1 MDFLFFLNVIS
12 AFLLTGVIWT
22 IQIVHYPSFH
32 YIDKLSFTNFHNFHE
47 RRISIIVMPLMLIEL
62 ITSIALYIHNMWSI
76 IFALNLLIVG
86 LIWCST
92 FFVQVPIHSILSE
105 KKDKNLIEKL
115 VNTNWIRTFCWS
127 LRGIIVLI
135 MLDTLM
141 KTHNL

>member
-47 RRISIIVMPLMLIEL
+47 RRISIVVIPLMLIEL
-62 ITSIALYIHNMWSI
+62 ITSVALYIYNLSSI
-76 IFALNLLIVG
+76 FFSLNLLIVV

-92 FFVQVPIHSILSE
+92 FFVQVPIHSVLSQ

-115 VNTNWIRTFCWS
+115 VNTNWTRTFLWS
-127 LRGIIVLI
+127 MRMLLIIDEI
-135 MLDTLM
+135 IS
-141 KTHNL
+141 

>member
-1 MDFLFFLNVIS
+1 MDFFFFLNVIS

-92 FFVQVPIHSILSE
+92 FFVQVPIHSILSA

-115 VNTNWIRTFCWS
+115 VNTNWIRTFLWS
-127 LRGIIVLI
+127 IRMLLIIDEI
-135 MLDTLM
+135 IT
-141 KTHNL
+141 

>member
-76 IFALNLLIVG
+76 IFALNLLIVV

-115 VNTNWIRTFCWS
+115 VNTNWIRTFLWS
-127 LRGIIVLI
+127 IRMLLIIDEI
-135 MLDTLM
+135 IT
-141 KTHNL
+141 

>member
-12 AFLLTGVIWT
+12 TFLLTGVIWT

-115 VNTNWIRTFCWS
+115 VNTNWIRTFLWS
-127 LRGIIVLI
+127 IRMLLIIDEI
-135 MLDTLM
+135 IT
-141 KTHNL
+141 

>member
-1 MDFLFFLNVIS
+1 MNFLFFLNVIS

-47 RRISIIVMPLMLIEL
+47 RRISIVVIPLMLIEL
-62 ITSIALYIHNMWSI
+62 ITSVALYIYNLSSI
-76 IFALNLLIVG
+76 FFSLNLLIVV

-92 FFVQVPIHSILSE
+92 FFVQVPIHSVLSQ

-115 VNTNWIRTFCWS
+115 VNTNWTRTFLWS
-127 LRGIIVLI
+127 MRMLLIIDEI
-135 MLDTLM
+135 IS
-141 KTHNL
+141 

>member
-1 MDFLFFLNVIS
+1 MDLLFFLNVIS

-32 YIDKLSFTNFHNFHE
+32 YIDKMSFTNFHHFHE

-62 ITSIALYIHNMWSI
+62 TTSTALYINNMSSI
-76 IFALNLLIVG
+76 VFALNLLIVV

-105 KKDKNLIEKL
+105 KKDKKLIEKL
-115 VNTNWIRTFCWS
+115 VNTNWIRTFLWS
-127 LRGIIVLI
+127 MRMLLIIDEI
-135 MLDTLM
+135 IT
-141 KTHNL
+141 

>member
-92 FFVQVPIHSILSE
+92 FFVQVPIHSILSK

-115 VNTNWIRTFCWS
+115 VNTNWIRTFLWS
-127 LRGIIVLI
+127 TRMLLIIDEI
-135 MLDTLM
+135 IT
-141 KTHNL
+141 

>member
-62 ITSIALYIHNMWSI
+62 TTSIALYINNMSSI
-76 IFALNLLIVG
+76 VFALNLLIVVM
-86 LIWCST
+86 IWCST
-92 FFVQVPIHSILSE
+92 FFVQVPIHSILSQ
-105 KKDKNLIEKL
+105 KKDKKLIEKL
-115 VNTNWIRTFCWS
+115 VNTNWIRTFLWS
-127 LRGIIVLI
+127 LRMLLIIDEI
-135 MLDTLM
+135 IT
-141 KTHNL
+141 

>member
-1 MDFLFFLNVIS
+1 MDLLFFLNVIS

-92 FFVQVPIHSILSE
+92 FFVQVPIHSILSA

-115 VNTNWIRTFCWS
+115 VNTNWIRTFLWS
-127 LRGIIVLI
+127 TRMLLIIDEI
-135 MLDTLM
+135 IT
-141 KTHNL
+141 

>member
-62 ITSIALYIHNMWSI
+62 ITYIALYIHNMWSI

-92 FFVQVPIHSILSE
+92 FFVQVPIHSILSA

-115 VNTNWIRTFCWS
+115 VNTNWIRTFLWS
-127 LRGIIVLI
+127 IRMLLIIDEI
-135 MLDTLM
+135 IT
-141 KTHNL
+141 

>member
-47 RRISIIVMPLMLIEL
+47 RRISIVVIPLMLIEL
-62 ITSIALYIHNMWSI
+62 ITSVALYIYNLSSI
-76 IFALNLLIVG
+76 FFSLNLLIVV

-92 FFVQVPIHSILSE
+92 FFVQVPIHSVLSQ

-115 VNTNWIRTFCWS
+115 VNTNWTRTFLWS
-127 LRGIIVLI
+127 MRMLLIIDEI
-135 MLDTLM
+135 IT
-141 KTHNL
+141 

>member
-32 YIDKLSFTNFHNFHE
+32 YINKLSFTNFHNFHE

-115 VNTNWIRTFCWS
+115 VNTNWIRTFLWS
-127 LRGIIVLI
+127 IRMLLIIDEI
-135 MLDTLM
+135 IT
-141 KTHNL
+141 